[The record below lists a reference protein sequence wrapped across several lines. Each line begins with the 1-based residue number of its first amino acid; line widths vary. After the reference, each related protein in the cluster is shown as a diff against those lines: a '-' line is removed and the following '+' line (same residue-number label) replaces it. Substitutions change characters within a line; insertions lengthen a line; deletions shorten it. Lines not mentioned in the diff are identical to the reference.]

1 MSDTDS
7 TTVTASR
14 VPSGF
19 TYRVPWNASAPGNLH
34 EELGRECSEQHC
46 LFGVTARVVAH
57 RQDCDD
63 FLFEL
68 FGARAPGEFAV
79 VHLVFGGRRE
89 TNPIWPE
96 TRVFPTFQD
105 WVAHCMQPEADEW
118 EETERFCDEY
128 YKNRNA

>member
-1 MSDTDS
+1 MSDTNSTPDS
-7 TTVTASR
+7 PSR
-14 VPSGF
+14 VPNGF
-19 TYRVPWNASAPGNLH
+19 AYRVPWHATTPGDLH
-34 EELGRECSEQHC
+34 EELARECCEEHC

-89 TNPIWPE
+89 TNPNWPE
-96 TRVFPTFQD
+96 TRVFPTFQA
-105 WVAHCMQPEADEW
+105 WVTHCMQPDADDW
-118 EETERFCDEY
+118 DLTESTLQ
-128 YKNRNA
+128 

>member
-7 TTVTASR
+7 TPITPSR

-19 TYRVPWNASAPGNLH
+19 AYRVPWHATAPDNLH
-34 EELGRECSEQHC
+34 EELAKECCEEHI

-68 FGARAPGEFAV
+68 FGAHAPGEFAV

-89 TNPIWPE
+89 SNPIWPG
-96 TRVFPTFQD
+96 TTVLTNMHLS
-105 WVAHCMQPEADEW
+105 WVGV
-118 EETERFCDEY
+118 R
-128 YKNRNA
+128 R